1 MELNTIA
8 SSFGCLS
15 TLVSRMH
22 AYLLGRLGASEAELG
37 ALPTHNAMDGI
48 ADAMGASVAEFCSA
62 AGCSAGEAVM
72 VMVVQPGERNA
83 YDQQWLQTRLW
94 ERHGVRTLRRSLAQ
108 VALGWDAGMVPS
120 VALRRVCWCLCGHS
134 VIMCCLPAGQPR

>member
-1 MELNTIA
+1 
-8 SSFGCLS
+8 
-15 TLVSRMH
+15 MH

-108 VALGWDAGMVPS
+108 VRLLPLGWDNGLAAACRGTTGVLVWLWS
-120 VALRRVCWCLCGHS
+120 CLDH
-134 VIMCCLPAGQPR
+134 MLACLPADQPR